1 MDFCTSIHCMDGRV
15 QDPIQNYLKEKY
27 SVKYIDAITEPGP
40 CKTLAESKDKSV
52 IDSIRSRIRISVEK
66 HQSSL
71 IAISGHHDCAGNPNT
86 NEEQKQQV
94 LQPMKFLKELYPQT
108 EVIGLWVDGDWEIK
122 AI

>member
-15 QDPIQNYLKEKY
+15 QNPIQNYLKEKY
-27 SVKYIDAITEPGP
+27 SVKYIDSITEPGP
-40 CKTLAESKDKSV
+40 CKILAEDKDKSV
-52 IDSIRSRIRISVEK
+52 IDSIHSRIRISLEK

-94 LQPMKFLKELYPQT
+94 LQSMKFLKELYPRT
-108 EVIGLWVDGDWEIK
+108 EVVGLWVDGDWEVN

>member
-15 QDPIQNYLKEKY
+15 QK
-27 SVKYIDAITEPGP
+27 
-40 CKTLAESKDKSV
+40 
-52 IDSIRSRIRISVEK
+52 
-66 HQSSL
+66 SSL

-94 LQPMKFLKELYPQT
+94 LQSMKFLKELYPRT
-108 EVIGLWVDGDWEIK
+108 EVVGLWVDGDWEVN